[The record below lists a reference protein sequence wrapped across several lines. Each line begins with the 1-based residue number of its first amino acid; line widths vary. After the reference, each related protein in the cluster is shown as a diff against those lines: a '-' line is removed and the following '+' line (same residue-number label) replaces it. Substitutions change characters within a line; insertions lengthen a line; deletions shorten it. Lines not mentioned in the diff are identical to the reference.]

1 MKNRTLKQF
10 DLRIF
15 SQTAELSDV
24 FSMSVRITKTFILR
38 KNLFVRNSVKVLWG
52 HLINIMS

>member
-1 MKNRTLKQF
+1 
-10 DLRIF
+10 
-15 SQTAELSDV
+15 
-24 FSMSVRITKTFILR
+24 MSVRITKTFILR